1 MKIKIEVPDGTRAFA
16 LIGVY
21 EDENG
26 LRPGANLMEIEDCEI
41 VEEDEDAR
49 SDEN

>member
-26 LRPGANLMEIEDCEI
+26 LRLGANLTDIEDCEI

>member
-1 MKIKIEVPDGTRAFA
+1 MKIKIEVPDGTRAIA

-26 LRPGANLMEIEDCEI
+26 LRLGANLMDIEDCEVI
-41 VEEDEDAR
+41 EEDEDAR